1 MGKGFGDRLASG
13 GISAN
18 FGPVGTN
25 KTQKEWDEMFAE
37 KPQKASK
44 KKLKKK

>member
-1 MGKGFGDRLASG
+1 MGKGYGDRLASG
-13 GISAN
+13 GMSAS
-18 FGPVGTN
+18 FAPVGN
-25 KTQKEWDEMFAE
+25 KMSQKEWDQMFAE